1 MTIKNDEQYA
11 NALTRAARLSEI
23 LEQAEDYDSRLLYE
37 LQDLDDAIEK
47 YEMDTDLNEDSA

>member
-11 NALTRAARLSEI
+11 KALTRAARLSEI
-23 LEQAEDYDSRLLYE
+23 LEHAEDYDSHLLYE